1 MKKYITDNWKIKVIS
16 LMIAIIIW
24 YLSKK

>member
-16 LMIAIIIW
+16 LIIAIIIW